1 MASYRHHDP
10 ATDRGDERYR
20 PPRRSR
26 KPGVLVRKRLRDPRL
41 AAERAQI
48 LGAQRLI
55 YALERLATLRLGAQ
69 LP

>member
-1 MASYRHHDP
+1 MASYRHYDP
-10 ATDRGDERYR
+10 TTDPDDE
-20 PPRRSR
+20 RRSR
-26 KPGVLVRKRLRDPRL
+26 KPGVPVRKRLRDPRL